1 MKRTLIYAIFI
12 AIAAFSSATLYAQPN
27 ANQDNWKKKMM
38 SERVAFF
45 TVELDLTP
53 EEAQAFW
60 PVYNQIDKERD
71 EANEEVF
78 KTYIELEQ
86 AIKAKKPE
94 KEISELL
101 DQHIDAVE
109 RQGEINS
116 KADQKYR
123 KVLPVAKVAKLYISE
138 EEFRRQYIR
147 RLHGGPKR

>member
-1 MKRTLIYAIFI
+1 MKITLIYAIFI
-12 AIAAFSSATLYAQPN
+12 AIAAFSSATLYSQPN

-123 KVLPVAKVAKLYISE
+123 KVLPVA
-138 EEFRRQYIR
+138 
-147 RLHGGPKR
+147 